1 MFKKILK
8 KFKDI
13 RIHSKTFEVFQ
24 ICARIA
30 NLNWIICIIIYIFQI
45 VWICISDDRL
55 IRTPD
60 KRSSAMLSQNFI
72 MKLFWLNSRY
82 FVEAFG
88 SNLTI
93 KNPESHLNIFIRLIA
108 LKERSIWTASRRLSF
123 ENLLESQATYKK
135 LTSFCLQA
143 LCCRNSMIDLRFFY
157 NLNFLTRFNQS
168 VY

>member
-1 MFKKILK
+1 MFKKILR
-8 KFKDI
+8 KFDDI

-30 NLNWIICIIIYIFQI
+30 NLNWIICITIYIFQI

-60 KRSSAMLSQNFI
+60 KRSSAMLLQNFI

-93 KNPESHLNIFIRLIA
+93 KISESHLNIFIRLIA
-108 LKERSIWTASRRLSF
+108 LKERSIWAASEQHLDGYRLQIW
-123 ENLLESQATYKK
+123 ENYKQ
-135 LTSFCLQA
+135 LIRSLQVSVYKQ
-143 LCCRNSMIDLRFFY
+143 LCCRNSMIESDSSTIWTF
-157 NLNFLTRFNQS
+157 
-168 VY
+168 